1 MSKLYPDCIYLKK
14 EDVKSAPYEE
24 CESCHNYDN
33 CLVKKEAR
41 DTSTKRMIKNINEV
55 FRESEE

>member
-1 MSKLYPDCIYLKK
+1 MSKLYPDCVYLKN

-24 CESCHNYDN
+24 CESCHIYDN
-33 CLVKKEAR
+33 CLAIKEAEDASR
-41 DTSTKRMIKNINEV
+41 KRMVKNINEV